1 VASNIDSA
9 ITIRFSISASDARAC
24 SYFSCIYIVVGV
36 NSERK
41 RQNVKMRTDQLKS
54 DIKGSG
60 ALLGGEGAQLLNR
73 ARYYGRKDILNHIKS
88 VLHLF

>member
-1 VASNIDSA
+1 MKGRDIECQDEN
-9 ITIRFSISASDARAC
+9 RSIKEC
-24 SYFSCIYIVVGV
+24 
-36 NSERK
+36 
-41 RQNVKMRTDQLKS
+41 
-54 DIKGSG
+54 IKGSG

>member
-1 VASNIDSA
+1 
-9 ITIRFSISASDARAC
+9 
-24 SYFSCIYIVVGV
+24 
-36 NSERK
+36 
-41 RQNVKMRTDQLKS
+41 MRTDQLKS